1 MNDIIKKHREIVS
14 ARIQQSFT
22 LPDADQSLSKADE
35 YDDLEKA
42 RVVRKDGDIHPNG
55 KWVWVSSAAGGKG
68 DWRVIKKQKDG
79 SSNAP
84 VEKTEKKEN
93 KPSQEE
99 VNKEMM
105 KKTTS
110 LNDFERKLRML
121 DEKMLLK
128 VKDLLERVIESK
140 ATTKKEKEQ
149 AERSMKRV
157 DKVMEEN
164 KEADGK
170 KTDGEK
176 SKSGNADVTKEKKE
190 TKAPEKTE
198 DNNERHYFEYAG
210 KTYYIPD
217 MENQTIISQ
226 LNAALIGINNAKQ
239 QLSLGPG
246 KIKLK
251 RLNELLERE
260 RGKFSQL
267 KEEADRRGLKFEYKE
282 DEYENGKKKKEKKV
296 VRDSDGDEVPFG
308 TAYYRKRDDI
318 QNWLQLHAKEA
329 WERYLGN
336 NNTVI
341 VAYMPSEGDKQR
353 SFQDAYKPWSADDK
367 TYVVVRQK
375 GNNSNEEFEFFSTKQ
390 EAMQA
395 SEKMIKQIKQ
405 SQEEDKDQYK

>member
-1 MNDIIKKHREIVS
+1 MNDIIRKHREIVS

-22 LPDADQSLSKADE
+22 TLPDADQSLLKADE

-42 RVVRKDGDIHPNG
+42 RVVRQDGDIHPNG

-84 VEKTEKKEN
+84 ASEKTEKKEN

-99 VNKEMM
+99 VDKEMM

-149 AERSMKRV
+149 AERSLKRV

-164 KEADGK
+164 KEVDSK
-170 KTDGEK
+170 ETDGEK
-176 SKSGNADVTKEKKE
+176 SKSGSADVTKEKESGEKKE
-190 TKAPEKTE
+190 K
-198 DNNERHYFEYAG
+198 ERYYFDYG
-210 KTYYIPD
+210 NGTLYLPD
-217 MENQTIISQ
+217 LKDQTINSLLLGSLFQ
-226 LNAALIGINNAKQ
+226 INDVKQ
-239 QLSLGPG
+239 RLSLSPG

-260 RGKFSQL
+260 RVKFSQL

-367 TYVVVRQK
+367 TYVAVRQK

-395 SEKMIKQIKQ
+395 AEKMIKQIKQ
-405 SQEEDKDQYK
+405 SQEEGKDQDK

>member
-1 MNDIIKKHREIVS
+1 MNDIIRKHREIVS

-22 LPDADQSLSKADE
+22 LPDADQSLSKAEE

-42 RVVRKDGDIHPNG
+42 RVVRQDGDIHPNG

-84 VEKTEKKEN
+84 AEKTEKKEN

-99 VNKEMM
+99 VDKEMM
-105 KKTTS
+105 KKTVS

-164 KEADGK
+164 KETDSK
-170 KTDGEK
+170 ETDGEK
-176 SKSGNADVTKEKKE
+176 SKSGSADVTEEKKE
-190 TKAPEKTE
+190 TKTE
-198 DNNERHYFEYAG
+198 DNKERYYFDYG
-210 KTYYIPD
+210 NRTLYLPD
-217 MENQTIISQ
+217 LENQTINS
-226 LNAALIGINNAKQ
+226 LLLGSLFKINDAKQ
-239 QLSLGPG
+239 QLSLSPG

-260 RGKFSQL
+260 RVKFSQL

-318 QNWLQLHAKEA
+318 KNWLQLHAKEA

-375 GNNSNEEFEFFSTKQ
+375 GNNNNEEFEFFSTKQ
-390 EAMQA
+390 RAMQA
-395 SEKMIKQIKQ
+395 AEKMIKQIKQ
-405 SQEEDKDQYK
+405 SNDSDKDQDK

>member
-1 MNDIIKKHREIVS
+1 M
-14 ARIQQSFT
+14 
-22 LPDADQSLSKADE
+22 KADE

-42 RVVRKDGDIHPNG
+42 RVVRQDGDIHPNG

-84 VEKTEKKEN
+84 ASEKTEKKEN

-99 VNKEMM
+99 VDKEML
-105 KKTTS
+105 KKTVS

-121 DEKMLLK
+121 DEKMLHK

-164 KEADGK
+164 KE
-170 KTDGEK
+170 TDGEK
-176 SKSGNADVTKEKKE
+176 SKSGGADVTKEE
-190 TKAPEKTE
+190 TKTE
-198 DNNERHYFEYAG
+198 DNKERHYFEYAG

-217 MENQTIISQ
+217 LESRTINS
-226 LNAALIGINNAKQ
+226 LLLGSLFKINDAKQ
-239 QLSLGPG
+239 QLSLNPG
-246 KIKLK
+246 KIKTK

-260 RGKFSQL
+260 RALFSQF

-318 QNWLQLHAKEA
+318 KNWLQLHAKEA

-336 NNTVI
+336 NNTVV
-341 VAYMPSEGDKQR
+341 VAYMPSERDKQE

-375 GNNSNEEFEFFSTKQ
+375 GNNNNEEFEFFSTKQ
-390 EAMQA
+390 QAMEA

-405 SQEEDKDQYK
+405 SQEEDKDQDK